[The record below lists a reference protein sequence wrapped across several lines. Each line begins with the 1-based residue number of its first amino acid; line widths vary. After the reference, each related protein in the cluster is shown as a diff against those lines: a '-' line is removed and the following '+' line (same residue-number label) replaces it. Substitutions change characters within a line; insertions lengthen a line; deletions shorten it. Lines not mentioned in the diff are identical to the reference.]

1 MIANTIKETM
11 NSKGAS
17 VIRKMFEE
25 GRLLKEKHGEDKVF
39 DFSLGNP
46 DLEPPKEVLEAIKDL
61 ANNRKAGDS
70 AYMPNAGLVETRKA
84 IAQKVSIEQKL
95 AGISKTELNGTK
107 SNQLNGNKIT
117 ENHVV
122 ITVGA
127 AGALNA
133 VFKAILNQGDEVLV
147 STPFFAEYGHYAK
160 NHGGSLRAVQSKADL
175 SFDLDAFEKIIS
187 NKTAAV
193 LINSPNNPSGKIFSK
208 TEIIG
213 LCKLLEKK
221 SKEVGRDIFLISD
234 EPYRDIVYDNKEVA
248 SFFDVYDN
256 AVVVSS
262 FAKNLSLPGERLG
275 YIAANPSMPNVTEF
289 IAACTFTNRILGFVN
304 APAFFQR
311 VITKSWDAKAD
322 FSSYEKRKNFITKIV
337 SDAGIDFIEPEGAFY
352 LFCKVPV
359 GKDGS
364 TDDFAF
370 CDHLKKYLVLC
381 APGTGFGSP
390 GYFRISYCVPEKTIL
405 NSAQAFKDARA
416 SW

>member
-25 GRLLKEKHGEDKVF
+25 GRLLKEKHGADKVF

-70 AYMPNAGLVETRKA
+70 AYMPNAGFVETRKA
-84 IAQKVSIEQKL
+84 ISQKINSEQEL
-95 AGISKTELNGTK
+95 SKINGKEL
-107 SNQLNGNKIT
+107 LN

-133 VFKAILNQGDEVLV
+133 VFKAILNPGDEVLV

-221 SKEVGRDIFLISD
+221 SKEVGRDIFLLSD

-248 SFFDVYDN
+248 SLFDVYDN

-311 VITKSWDAKAD
+311 VIAKSWDAKAD
-322 FSSYEKRKNFITKIV
+322 FSSYEKRKNFITKIIA
-337 SDAGIDFIEPEGAFY
+337 DAGIEFIEPEGAFY

-370 CDHLKKYLVLC
+370 CDHLKKFLILC
-381 APGTGFGSP
+381 APGTGFGSS
-390 GYFRISYCVPEKTIL
+390 GYFRISYCVPESTIL

>member
-1 MIANTIKETM
+1 M

-25 GRLLKEKHGEDKVF
+25 GRLLKEMHGADKVF

-70 AYMPNAGLVETRKA
+70 AYMPNAGLLETRKA

-95 AGISKTELNGTK
+95 DGLSKTESNATN
-107 SNQLNGNKIT
+107 SNQHNSKRLN

-133 VFKAILNQGDEVLV
+133 VFKAILNPGDEVLV

-160 NHGGSLRAVQSKADL
+160 NHGGSLRAVQSRADL

-193 LINSPNNPSGKIFSK
+193 LINSPNNPSGKIFS
-208 TEIIG
+208 TEEISG

-221 SKEVGRDIFLISD
+221 SQEIGRNIYLLSD
-234 EPYRDIVYDNKEVA
+234 EPYRDIVYNNKKVA
-248 SFFDVYDN
+248 SLFDVYD
-256 AVVVSS
+256 ASIVVSS

-275 YIAANPSMPNVTEF
+275 YIAVNPSMEDASEL
-289 IAACTFTNRILGFVN
+289 IAACTFANRILGFVN

-311 VITKSWDAKAD
+311 VIARSWNAKAD
-322 FSSYEKRKNFITKIV
+322 FSSYERRKNAITKIV
-337 SDAGIDFIEPEGAFY
+337 RDAGIDFIEPEGAFY
-352 LFCKVPV
+352 LFCKVPLS
-359 GKDGS
+359 KEGS
-364 TDDFAF
+364 ADDFAF
-370 CDHLKKYLVLC
+370 CDHLKKYLILC

-390 GYFRISYCVPEKTIL
+390 GYFRISYCVPEKTIM
-405 NSAQAFKDARA
+405 NAAEAFKSARE

>member
-25 GRLLKEKHGEDKVF
+25 GRLLKEQYGSDKVF

-46 DLEPPKEVLEAIKDL
+46 DLEPPCEVLDAIKDL

-70 AYMPNAGLVETRKA
+70 AYMPNAGLIETRKA
-84 IAQKVSIEQKL
+84 IAQKINFEQGFL
-95 AGISKTELNGTK
+95 ETGSKTLLN
-107 SNQLNGNKIT
+107 

-133 VFKAILNQGDEVLV
+133 VFKAILNPGDEVLV
-147 STPFFAEYGHYAK
+147 STPFFAEYNHYAK
-160 NHGGSLRAVQSKADL
+160 NHGGILKAVQSRADL

-193 LINSPNNPSGKIFSK
+193 LINSPNNPSGKIFS
-208 TEIIG
+208 TEEISG

-221 SKEVGRDIFLISD
+221 SQEIGRNIYLLSD
-234 EPYRDIVYDNKEVA
+234 EPYRDIVYNNKKVA
-248 SFFDVYDN
+248 SLFDVYDS
-256 AVVVSS
+256 AIVVSS

-275 YIAANPSMPNVTEF
+275 YIAANSSMPNVAEF

-311 VITKSWDAKAD
+311 VIAKSWDAKAD
-322 FSSYEKRKNFITKIV
+322 FSSYEKRKNFITKIIA
-337 SDAGIDFIEPEGAFY
+337 DAGIEFIEPEGAFY

-370 CDHLKKYLVLC
+370 CDHLKKFLILC

-390 GYFRISYCVPEKTIL
+390 GYFRISYCVPESTIL

>member
-1 MIANTIKETM
+1 
-11 NSKGAS
+11 
-17 VIRKMFEE
+17 MFEE
-25 GRLLKEKHGEDKVF
+25 GRLLKEMHGADKVF

-70 AYMPNAGLVETRKA
+70 AYMPNAGLIETRKA
-84 IAQKVSIEQKL
+84 ISKKINIEQELSKI
-95 AGISKTELNGTK
+95 AGKEL
-107 SNQLNGNKIT
+107 LN

-160 NHGGSLRAVQSKADL
+160 NHGGILHAVQSKADL

-221 SKEVGRDIFLISD
+221 SQEIGRNIYLLSD
-234 EPYRDIVYDNKEVA
+234 EPYRDIVYNNKKVA
-248 SFFDVYDN
+248 SLFDVYDS
-256 AVVVSS
+256 AIVVSS

-275 YIAANPSMPNVTEF
+275 YIAANSSMPNVAEF

-311 VITKSWDAKAD
+311 VIAKSWDAKAD
-322 FSSYEKRKNFITKIV
+322 FSSYEKRKNFITKIIA
-337 SDAGIDFIEPEGAFY
+337 DAGIEFIEPEGAFY

-370 CDHLKKYLVLC
+370 CDHLKKFLILC

-390 GYFRISYCVPEKTIL
+390 GYFRISYCVPESTIL